1 MFQDLRNESLGFF
14 RKVLLQ
20 KMEPK
25 WGDPKT
31 KFLRLS
37 KKTLLPI
44 ISCQFLVI
52 FLFFCW
58 NLLQIYCFFRFFAA
72 KMLKITIFTSVWCAQ
87 HPNACRNIQQ
97 MTIVISHFSDI
108 WIETTLF
115 LVIPNRNDQKRHLL
129 RVVSAQKQQDTTR
142 NYQKRTNYWLKVE
155 VRGVDMGRVEPR
167 GRVLGDERYKGVVN
181 RGSKFS
187 SIVL

>member
-72 KMLKITIFTSVWCAQ
+72 KMLKMTISSSVWSGQ
-87 HPNACRNIQQ
+87 HPNAGPNIQQ
-97 MTIVISHFSDI
+97 TKNV
-108 WIETTLF
+108 E
-115 LVIPNRNDQKRHLL
+115 K
-129 RVVSAQKQQDTTR
+129 KQLSGACSTENWWKDTR
-142 NYQKRTNYWLKVE
+142 AVF
-155 VRGVDMGRVEPR
+155 VGVKM
-167 GRVLGDERYKGVVN
+167 N
-181 RGSKFS
+181 ANS
-187 SIVL
+187 SVCHNIVLTYDSLIIKFNPDLLDVQCIFYTVRKILIGMAASCQSFPEDFK